1 MTIQELQTFRESEDK
16 VEFKEAKHNFPW
28 NGGSHSEQ
36 KDRRKCY
43 LGYVVALANE
53 KGGLLVLGMANKIP
67 HTVVGSDFA
76 DGKTGELEDAVY
88 EKLGI
93 RVHAE
98 ELRDENGLRVVVT
111 KIPSRPLGRMM
122 KFEGVALM
130 RTGDSLR
137 NMTDEE
143 MIAVFSEQE
152 PDFSAIICPELTL
165 GDIDDNAVAILKER
179 YALKQ
184 KNPAFKELPTKQLLR
199 DLDLLTNEELTNAA
213 LILLGKEEVLKKHLP
228 NAQVNIEYRKTSEQ
242 IPFDKRYPYLKPLF
256 VGIDD
261 IWSQLNARNLDHKIN
276 EGPYK
281 FDIPYFNEEVIREA
295 ALNAI
300 AHRDYTI
307 NSEIVI
313 KQSPDKITITNA
325 GGFPKGVNLDNL
337 LTINSTPRS
346 RLLTEIL
353 EKTGLVERSGQGV
366 DKIFRITLSEGKPL
380 PDYSKSDLF
389 QVELTLNAAMQDKA
403 FTMFMR
409 DVQTKRGEDNP
420 IGTFKTIA
428 LHNIK
433 EGKSDGIDAKLLE
446 ELEQEELIKRS
457 GGSASEKYVLAD
469 MYFEI
474 KDMPSEIGGFRIL
487 DLERV
492 LNVLKDNPTVK
503 MKDFVSAF
511 DGDLNREQVRY
522 LIDKLVDVVLDKLGS
537 GSGTT
542 YSLKGGVVDLNNI
555 TDILIGA

>member
-1 MTIQELQTFRESEDK
+1 MTIQEIQKLRESEDK
-16 VEFKEAKHNFPW
+16 VEFKEAKSNFPW
-28 NGGSHSEQ
+28 NGGSHTEQ
-36 KDRRKCY
+36 KDRRKCF

-53 KGGLLVLGMANKIP
+53 KGGLLVLGMTDTLP

-76 DGKTGELEDAVY
+76 DGKIGALEDAVY

-93 RVHAE
+93 RVHIE
-98 ELRDENGLRVVVT
+98 ELFDESGLRVVVT
-111 KIPSRPLGRMM
+111 KIPSRPLGRML

-130 RTGDSLR
+130 RSGDSLR
-137 NMTDEE
+137 NMSDEE
-143 MIAVFSEQE
+143 MLAILLEQE
-152 PDFSAIICPELTL
+152 PDFSAKICPELTFN
-165 GDIDDNAVAILKER
+165 DINEGAITILKEK

-184 KNPAFKELPTKQLLR
+184 NNPNFRELPSAQVLK
-199 DLDLLTNEELTNAA
+199 DLGLVTNNGITYAA
-213 LILLGKEEVLKKHLP
+213 LILLGTEKALANHLP
-228 NAQVNIEYRKTSEQ
+228 NAQINIEYRKTSEQ
-242 IPFDKRYPYLKPLF
+242 TPFDKRYPYLKPLF
-256 VGIDD
+256 IAIDD

-295 ALNAI
+295 VLNAI

-307 NSEIVI
+307 NSEIII

-325 GGFPKGVNLDNL
+325 GGFPKGVNLENL

-366 DKIFRITLSEGKPL
+366 DKIFRMTLAEGKPL

-389 QVELTLNAAMQDKA
+389 QVELTLNAEIQDTA
-403 FTMFMR
+403 FAIFMR
-409 DVQTKRGEDNP
+409 DVQNKRGQDNP

-428 LHNIK
+428 LHSIK
-433 EGKSDGIDAKLLE
+433 EGKSDDIEDVLFK
-446 ELEQEELIKRS
+446 ELEKENLVKRS
-457 GGSASEKYVLAD
+457 GGSASDKYVLSD
-469 MYFEI
+469 MYFNI

-492 LNVLKDNPTVK
+492 LNVLKHNPMVK

-522 LIDKLVDVVLDKLGS
+522 LIDKLVNIILDKQGS

-542 YSLKGGVVDLNNI
+542 YSLKGGVIDLKNI
-555 TDILIGA
+555 TDILRGT

>member
-1 MTIQELQTFRESEDK
+1 MTTKELQKLRESEDK
-16 VEFKEAKHNFPW
+16 VEFKEAKNNFPW

-53 KGGLLVLGMANKIP
+53 KGGLLVFGMADKIP

-76 DGKTGELEDAVY
+76 DGEIGELEDAVY

-93 RVHAE
+93 RVHIE
-98 ELRDENGLRVVVT
+98 ELFDENGLRVVVT

-143 MIAVFSEQE
+143 MLAILMEQE
-152 PDFSAIICPELTL
+152 PDFSAKFCLELTVN
-165 GDIDDNAVAILKER
+165 DIDENAVVILKDR
-179 YALKQ
+179 YAIKQ
-184 KNPAFKELPTKQLLR
+184 HNPAFKELTTEQVLT
-199 DLDLLTNEELTNAA
+199 DLDLKTTHGITYAA
-213 LILLGKEEVLKKHLP
+213 LILLGKEEALKKHLP
-228 NAQVNIEYRKTSEQ
+228 NAQINIEYRKTVEQ
-242 IPFDKRYPYLKPLF
+242 TNFDKRYTYLKPLF

-313 KQSPDKITITNA
+313 KQSPDRISITNA
-325 GGFPKGVNLDNL
+325 GGFPKGVNLENL

-346 RLLTEIL
+346 RLLAQIL

-389 QVELTLNAAMQDKA
+389 QVELALNSAMQDKA
-403 FTMFMR
+403 FAMFMN
-409 DVQTKRGEDNP
+409 DIQAKRGEDNP
-420 IGTFKTIA
+420 IGTFKTLA

-433 EGKSDGIDAKLLE
+433 EGKSEAVDEKLLK
-446 ELEQEELIKRS
+446 ELEQEEFIKRS
-457 GGSASEKYVLAD
+457 GGSASEKYVLSD
-469 MYFEI
+469 IYFTI
-474 KDMPSEIGGFRIL
+474 KDMPSDIAGFRII

-492 LNVLKDNPTVK
+492 LNVLKGNSFVK

-511 DGDLNREQVRY
+511 DGDLNRDQVKY
-522 LIDKLVDVVLDKLGS
+522 LIDKLLDVLLDKEGS

-542 YSLKGGVVDLNNI
+542 YNLKDGVIDLNNI
-555 TDILIGA
+555 TNLLKDA